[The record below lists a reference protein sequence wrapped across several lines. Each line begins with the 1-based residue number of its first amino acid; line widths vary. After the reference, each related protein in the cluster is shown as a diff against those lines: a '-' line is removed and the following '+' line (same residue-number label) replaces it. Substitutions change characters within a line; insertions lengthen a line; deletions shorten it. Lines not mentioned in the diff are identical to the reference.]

1 MAVNQF
7 NSVLNNPEFS
17 PTGYHYETH
26 FPIINRT
33 TAYCYDPIDNC
44 ITGNSPLKPYFDKV
58 STNVPFNLTPLQGK
72 SARYGFNGK
81 EKLNEL
87 EGEGDAYDYGARMY
101 DARLGRWLSAKTD
114 EVKSSYLSKRT
125 ESLQYRLQQCG
136 LVVDNYEL
144 VIWN

>member
-1 MAVNQF
+1 
-7 NSVLNNPEFS
+7 
-17 PTGYHYETH
+17 
-26 FPIINRT
+26 
-33 TAYCYDPIDNC
+33 
-44 ITGNSPLKPYFDKV
+44 
-58 STNVPFNLTPLQGK
+58 
-72 SARYGFNGK
+72 
-81 EKLNEL
+81 LNEL